1 VKSRRF
7 AILVAWTVAVIL
19 ITGAAL
25 FVFTYGDC
33 FENEACKRVTN
44 RIFAL
49 IAGTGFVLYW
59 VVFVALVRKWNRD
72 V

>member
-1 VKSRRF
+1 MKARHVT
-7 AILVAWTVAVIL
+7 ILVAWTAFVIL
-19 ITGAAL
+19 TTGAAL

-33 FENEACKRVTN
+33 FDNESCKQVTN
-44 RIFAL
+44 RNFAL
-49 IAGTGFVLYW
+49 VAGTGFVLYW